1 MSKQLQETGLS
12 TRSARAS
19 LKEGTYWRG
28 LDQDIHLGYRR
39 SNRGGR
45 WLVRWYVGKGKYRQ
59 QVIGVADDVVAA
71 GNLDFASASRA
82 ARELVVSARSE
93 QQASSAP
100 RGQTVREAVE
110 AYILMRDRRDCE
122 RAGRS
127 VKSDANY
134 KLTAYV
140 LSQERLCDQLIE
152 NLSEKDLRDWIKALP
167 AGLARTTTKRIIN
180 DFRAAL
186 NEAVNRNRSRL
197 SHMCPVI
204 QFGLKLDATPM
215 AAKDGVR
222 ANQILTDDQVRAV
235 LAAAGEMD
243 NDLWRM
249 LLVLAA
255 TGARFSQVK
264 RMRVQDV
271 QFDRSRLMVPESF
284 KGQKQEIVYIPVQVG
299 ADVLDGLRPVVEGRE
314 PDDTLLEHWRHR
326 QVSVGV
332 WERDRR
338 GPWQAP
344 SELLRNWNQICERC
358 DLTDRVVYSL
368 RHSSIVR
375 GIRAGIPLRLVAAL
389 HDTSVAMIEKHYSRW
404 IVDGLEELAARAIVP
419 LTCPDPE

>member
-1 MSKQLQETGLS
+1 MSKQLQETTLT

-39 SNRGGR
+39 SKRGGR
-45 WLVRWYVGKGKYRQ
+45 WLVRWYEGQGKYRQ
-59 QVIGVADDVVAA
+59 QVLGVADDVVAA

-82 ARELVVSARSE
+82 ARELVVSARCE
-93 QQASSAP
+93 QQASSAQK
-100 RGQTVREAVE
+100 GQTVREAVE
-110 AYILMRDRRDCE
+110 AYIVMRDRRDCE

-127 VKSDANY
+127 LKSDAHY

-140 LSQERLCDQLIE
+140 LSQEGLCDQLIE
-152 NLSEKDLRDWIKALP
+152 KLSEKDLRDWIKTLP
-167 AGLARTTTKRIIN
+167 EGLARTTTKRIIN

-186 NEAVNRNRSRL
+186 NEAVDKNRSRL
-197 SHMCPVI
+197 SHMGPVI

-222 ANQILTDDQVRAV
+222 ANQILTDDQVRSV
-235 LAAAGEMD
+235 LAAAKAMD
-243 NDLWRM
+243 EDLWRM

-255 TGARFSQVK
+255 TGTRFSQAK

-271 QFDRSRLMVPESF
+271 QFDRGRLLLPQSF
-284 KGQKQEIVYIPVQVG
+284 KGKKHGIGYIAIQVG
-299 ADVLDGLRPVVEGRE
+299 PDVLDALRPVVDGRGPE
-314 PDDTLLEHWRHR
+314 DILLEHWRHR
-326 QVSVGV
+326 QASVGV

-344 SELLRNWNQICERC
+344 SELVRNWNQICEEC
-358 DLTDRVVYSL
+358 DLTGRVVYSL

-375 GIRAGIPLRLVAAL
+375 GIRTGIPLRLVAAL
-389 HDTSVAMIEKHYSRW
+389 HDTSVGMIEKHYSRW

-419 LTCPDPE
+419 LA